1 MVLQV
6 WKVKLHSLKISVGD
20 IMAAPG
26 QKVVLITG
34 CSSGIGLCIATLL
47 AKDEQQRYYVIA
59 TMRDLKKKDRLLE
72 AVGDAY
78 GKTLSLLTLDV
89 CSDESVSECINSIKD
104 RHIDILI
111 NNAGVGLV
119 SPVECVS
126 MEEVRSVFETNVFG
140 VIRMIK
146 AVVPD
151 MKKRR
156 AGHIIIISSTMGL
169 QFAVEGFCESLAVQ
183 LLKFNI
189 TVSMIE
195 PGPVHTDFEL
205 KMTEHISQKDYP
217 GLDAETLHYFKNV
230 YLPASVD
237 VFQTLGQTPQQIAM
251 STKQV
256 METRRPRF
264 RTLTNPLYTPLVA
277 LKMADESGD
286 LSVRSLYHL
295 LFNLGGVMKISMNIL
310 KCLTCACLRSRTVS
324 PD

>member
-1 MVLQV
+1 
-6 WKVKLHSLKISVGD
+6 
-20 IMAAPG
+20 MATPG

-34 CSSGIGLCIATLL
+34 CSSGIGLWIAVLL

-59 TMRDLKKKDRLLE
+59 TMRNLQKKERLLE
-72 AVGDAY
+72 AVGEAY

-89 CSDESVSECINSIKD
+89 CSDQSVSECIKSIKD

-156 AGHIIIISSTMGL
+156 AGHIIVISSTMGL
-169 QFAVEGFCESLAVQ
+169 QGVVFNDVYAASKFAVEGFCESLAVQ

-189 TVSMIE
+189 RVSMIE
-195 PGPVHTDFEL
+195 PGPVHTDFEV
-205 KMTEHISQKDYP
+205 KMIEQVSQKDYP
-217 GLDAETLHYFKNV
+217 ECDAETLHYFKNV

-256 METRRPRF
+256 METQRPRF
-264 RTLTNPLYTPLVA
+264 RSLTNPLYTPLVA

-286 LSVRSLYHL
+286 LSVRSLHHL
-295 LFNLGGVMKISMNIL
+295 LFNLGGVMKFSMNML
-310 KCLTCACLRSRTVS
+310 KCLTCVCLRSRTVA

>member
-1 MVLQV
+1 
-6 WKVKLHSLKISVGD
+6 
-20 IMAAPG
+20 MAAPG

-59 TMRDLKKKDRLLE
+59 TMRNLQKKQRLLE
-72 AVGDAY
+72 AVGEAY
-78 GKTLSLLTLDV
+78 GKTLSLFTLDV

-104 RHIDILI
+104 RHIDILV

-146 AVVPD
+146 AVIPD

-156 AGHIIIISSTMGL
+156 AGHIIVISSTMGL
-169 QFAVEGFCESLAVQ
+169 QGVVFNDVYAASKFAVEGFCESLAMQ

-189 TVSMIE
+189 NVSMIE
-195 PGPVHTDFEL
+195 PGPVHTEFEL
-205 KMTEHISQKDYP
+205 RMTEGIYQKDYP
-217 GLDAETLHYFKNV
+217 GCDAETLHYFKNV

-237 VFQTLGQTPQQIAM
+237 VFQALGQSPQQIAM

-256 METRRPRF
+256 METRHPRF
-264 RTLTNPLYTPLVA
+264 RTLTNPLFTPLVA

-286 LSVRSLYHL
+286 LSVRSLHHL
-295 LFNLGGVMKISMNIL
+295 LFNLGGVMKISMNTL
-310 KCLTCACLRSRTVS
+310 KCLTCMCVRSRTVQ

>member
-1 MVLQV
+1 
-6 WKVKLHSLKISVGD
+6 
-20 IMAAPG
+20 MAAPG

-47 AKDEQQRYYVIA
+47 AKDEHQRYYVIA

-89 CSDESVSECINSIKD
+89 CSDESVSECINSIKG

-146 AVVPD
+146 AVLPD
-151 MKKRR
+151 MKKCR

-169 QFAVEGFCESLAVQ
+169 QGVVFNDVYAASKFAVEGFCESLAVQ

-189 TVSMIE
+189 SVSMIE

-237 VFQTLGQTPQQIAM
+237 VFQTLGQTPQQITM

-256 METRRPRF
+256 IETRRPRF

-295 LFNLGGVMKISMNIL
+295 LFNLGGVMKISMNTL
-310 KCLTCACLRSRTVS
+310 KCLTCACLRSRTIS